1 MPTMKDCATDRKGFT
16 TVPEDYRMD
25 DANDDLF

>member
-1 MPTMKDCATDRKGFT
+1 MKDCSTDRKGFT
-16 TVPEDYRMD
+16 TVPEEYRMD